1 MGQRERIIEHFKG
14 GNTITSLEAF
24 SSLGVTQLASRIFDL
39 KQQGY
44 HIDSTR
50 IKVSNRFGEECS
62 VSEYYLVS
70 DYYVGGE

>member
-1 MGQRERIIEHFKG
+1 MGQRERIIQHFRS

-39 KQQGY
+39 KKQGY

-62 VSEYYLVS
+62 VSEYYLV
-70 DYYVGGE
+70 GE

>member
-1 MGQRERIIEHFKG
+1 MGQRERIIEHFRS

>member
-1 MGQRERIIEHFKG
+1 MGQRERIIQHFRS

>member
-1 MGQRERIIEHFKG
+1 MGQRERIIEHFKS